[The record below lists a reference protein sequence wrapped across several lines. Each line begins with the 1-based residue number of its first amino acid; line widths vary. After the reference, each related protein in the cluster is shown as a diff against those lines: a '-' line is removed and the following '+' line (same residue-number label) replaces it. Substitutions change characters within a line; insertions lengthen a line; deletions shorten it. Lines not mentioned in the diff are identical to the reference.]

1 MTIHPAIPGLGA
13 ALFLALSSPAALAGP
28 LDLPGGCAVAHAAL
42 HGGGGGF
49 EADGLEV
56 ALPGQP
62 GAALHAAHLSAAL
75 QGASLPPGG
84 LQQASTAA
92 AAGLVVAIS
101 GHRAGACPDDALRA
115 ATEPLARA
123 IGHGG
128 HASLTWTGLS
138 VRADGKRFGA
148 RRLSLKLDGSGPAAR
163 LSVSLDGAVSNDP
176 AAGLLPEAIAA
187 RASLPAS
194 EIPAL
199 LSATG
204 GHGAPVDVTIE
215 HVEARRGETSLD
227 GHGQVRVAADPSQ
240 SSGDGHLTAHGYD
253 ALLDAAGA
261 SGLQKLR
268 TALFLAK
275 LVAHRQGDQA
285 DWDLS
290 WQQGTLMVNNVPLP
304 LR

>member
-1 MTIHPAIPGLGA
+1 MKNHPAILGLGA
-13 ALFLALSSPAALAGP
+13 ALLLVLASHGVHAAP
-28 LDLPGGCAVAHAAL
+28 LDLPDGCALAHAEL

-49 EADGLEV
+49 EAAGLEV
-56 ALPGQP
+56 TLPGQP

-75 QGASLPPGG
+75 QGASLPAGA

-92 AAGLVVAIS
+92 AAGLVAAIA
-101 GHRAGACPDDALRA
+101 GHRDGACQDGALRD
-115 ATEPLARA
+115 ATAPLARA

-128 HASLTWTGLS
+128 HASFTWTGVS
-138 VRADGKRFGA
+138 VRAQGRRFGA
-148 RRLSLKLDGSGPAAR
+148 RRLAIRLDGAGEAAR
-163 LSVSLDGAVSNDP
+163 LTLSVDQAVSNDP
-176 AAGLLPEAIAA
+176 AAGLLPEAIVA

-194 EIPAL
+194 QIPAL

-215 HVEARRGETSLD
+215 HAEARRGETSLD
-227 GHGQVRVAADPSQ
+227 GQGQIRVAATPSQ
-240 SSGDGHLTAHGYD
+240 SEGAGHLTAHGYD
-253 ALLDAAGA
+253 ALLDAAG
-261 SGLQKLR
+261 SPGLERLR

-290 WQQGTLMVNNVPLP
+290 WSQGTLMVNNVPLP